1 MALYLKSVPEKMNRI
16 FIHFLLLI
24 STIFPAIGQ
33 STAICTCTLE
43 GNVTSKETKE
53 TIPGA
58 YVYIKGTNKFA
69 QADNKGYFRINAL
82 CPGNYTLV
90 CQMSS
95 FDPIEI
101 PISIQD
107 ETKHSENFSLESHDE
122 HLQEVIVSGKKVE
135 TGAQLRGS
143 LNATERAERD
153 GLSLGEMMRGISGVQ
168 SLQTGSTISKPVIHG
183 MHSSRVIILNQGV
196 RQEGQQWG
204 SEHAPEIDPFV
215 SKNIQV
221 IKGPGGLRYGGD
233 AIGGIIMMEPDA
245 LPDTAG
251 IIGEI
256 QSIYFTNGR
265 QGVLSGSLQGG
276 FIEKKGWGW
285 RIQGTLKNGGN
296 IQTANYYLGNTGIQE
311 QNFSAALGYKNTKW
325 SNDLFISHFH
335 SVIGIY
341 IGSHI
346 GNVNDLERSI
356 ARNRPLPEFTPSK
369 FSRDINRPNQDV
381 THTLGKIK
389 SQYQLSNGRAIR
401 TTLAL
406 QNDERLELDVLRA
419 GKSVNTLRFL
429 LRTFNGEILLDESN
443 STKIW
448 KGQFGINFQLQDNLT
463 SGKDVAKPTLTTS
476 LLPNYFQNTFGMFGI
491 ERLVKEKYEFE
502 IGLRLD
508 EKYIDVHRP
517 KANYSNVIFRE
528 GIHYLG
534 LSGSIGL
541 KYHWSEKIENH
552 LILARAFRAPGVNE
566 LFSYGVHHGAA
577 SFEIGDQNL
586 KGETAYNLSL
596 NTILSPKN
604 LQIELGLYHNFIQ
617 NFIYL
622 RPMVDRGQAV
632 YFTTVRGAFPGFAY
646 EQLNAIFQGI
656 DVQANYQITPKFA
669 FQQKTSIVHAFDVS
683 HRFRYLVNI
692 PANRFEY
699 NLSYRWMKDKQ
710 YASVGIVQVGEQT
723 RVEPGSDYSA
733 PPKGY
738 VLVQANWGVN
748 LKKIDV
754 GIRISNVL
762 NTAYRDYLNRFR
774 YYTDDQG
781 RNISFRVRY
790 AI

>member
-1 MALYLKSVPEKMNRI
+1 MFRKIFFLIAFLALSLPMW
-16 FIHFLLLI
+16 
-24 STIFPAIGQ
+24 AQ
-33 STAICTCTLE
+33 STCSCTLE
-43 GNVTSKETKE
+43 GNVTSKENKE

-58 YVYIKGTNKFA
+58 TIYIKGTNKFA
-69 QADNKGYFRINAL
+69 QSDNKGFFRITAL
-82 CPGNYTLV
+82 CPGNYILI

-95 FDPIEI
+95 FDPVEI

-107 ETKHSENFSLESHDE
+107 ELRHQEDFRLQNHDE
-122 HLQEVIVSGKKVE
+122 HLQEVVVSGKKTE
-135 TGAQLRGS
+135 TSAQLRGS
-143 LNATERAERD
+143 LSKEERAERD

-233 AIGGIIMMEPDA
+233 AIGGIVMMEPDA
-245 LPDTAG
+245 LPDSAG
-251 IIGEI
+251 TSGEI

-276 FIEKKGWGW
+276 FNHTKGWGW
-285 RIQGTLKNGGN
+285 RIQGTVKNGGN
-296 IQTANYYLGNTGIQE
+296 IQTANYYLANTGIQE
-311 QNFSAALGYKNTKW
+311 QNFSAALGYKKAKW
-325 SNDLFISHFH
+325 SSDLFFSHFH

-341 IGSHI
+341 LGSHI
-346 GNVNDLERSI
+346 GNVNDLENSI
-356 ARNRPLPEFTPSK
+356 ARTRPFAAFTPLE
-369 FSRDINRPNQDV
+369 FSREIDRPNQDV
-381 THTLGKIK
+381 THSLGKIK
-389 SQYQLSNGRAIR
+389 SQYQLNNGRAIR

-419 GKSVNTLRFL
+419 GKNINNLQFL

-443 STKIW
+443 SNQLW
-448 KGQFGINFQLQDNLT
+448 KGQFGINFQLQGNIT
-463 SGKDVAKPTLTTS
+463 SGKDVVSPTLTTS
-476 LLPNYFQNTFGMFGI
+476 LLPNYFQNTIGLFGI
-491 ERLVKEKYEFE
+491 ERIVKEKYEFE
-502 IGLRLD
+502 FGLRID
-508 EKYIDVHRP
+508 EKTIDVHRP
-517 KANYSNVIFRE
+517 KVNYSNIIYRNAN
-528 GIHYLG
+528 HYLG
-534 LSGSIGL
+534 LSGSLGL
-541 KYHWSEKIENH
+541 KYHWTDKLENH

-577 SFEIGDQNL
+577 AFEIGDPSL

-596 NTILSPKN
+596 NTLYAPKN
-604 LQIELGLYHNFIQ
+604 LQIELGVYNNYIQ

-622 RPMVDRGQAV
+622 RPMVDNGNAV

-646 EQLNAIFQGI
+646 EQINAVFQGI
-656 DVQANYQITPKFA
+656 DAPISYQISPKLS
-669 FQQKTSIVHAFDVS
+669 FQQKSSIVHAFDVS
-683 HRFRYLVNI
+683 HNFSYLVNI

-699 NLSYRWMKDKQ
+699 TLSYRWMQEKQ
-710 YASVGIVQVGEQT
+710 YISLGLVQVGEQT
-723 RVEPGSDYSA
+723 RVEPGSDYAA

-738 VLVQANWGVN
+738 QLIQANWGIR
-748 LKKIDV
+748 LKKIDLGV
-754 GIRISNVL
+754 RITNAF

-774 YYTDDQG
+774 YFADDQG
-781 RNISFRVRY
+781 RNISLRVLY
-790 AI
+790 KI